1 MSDEERDRSMEGQF
15 RALTELVKQLQADNE
30 RLKGGRPSPNE
41 EGGER
46 ATLAS
51 GPERYIYLP
60 RERKCPRFSG
70 QATDPM
76 PVREW
81 VEEAR
86 RAVGGRHMSQGEQAL
101 FILDHLDGEAKKEI
115 RFRPSTDR
123 SNPDKIL
130 EILIEIFGCTKSF
143 ITLQKQFFQR
153 KQLEGESVREFSHA
167 LLTSMEAIKC
177 SNPNGIHN
185 PDGMVRDQF
194 VENVRDGLLRRELK
208 RSIRLDPES
217 SFFAIRSEAVRWVE
231 EGEHPSTP
239 RGRAYSCDSRMQVL
253 GECSSERH
261 TTSVRPVDDLA
272 ELKECFRNQQAQLNA
287 ILERLGPS
295 SYPTE
300 RLGPSSYPTE
310 RLGPSSY
317 PDALRQGPNGPHRK
331 PPRFQP
337 DGQPICLRCDQ
348 PGHIARFCSASSR
361 HNAGPAGRRETTA
374 SSQIVEGLT
383 NMASQQEN

>member
-1 MSDEERDRSMEGQF
+1 MMSDEERDRSMEGQF

-86 RAVGGRHMSQGEQAL
+86 RAVGGRHMSRGEQAL

-153 KQLEGESVREFSHA
+153 
-167 LLTSMEAIKC
+167 
-177 SNPNGIHN
+177 
-185 PDGMVRDQF
+185 
-194 VENVRDGLLRRELK
+194 
-208 RSIRLDPES
+208 
-217 SFFAIRSEAVRWVE
+217 
-231 EGEHPSTP
+231 
-239 RGRAYSCDSRMQVL
+239 
-253 GECSSERH
+253 
-261 TTSVRPVDDLA
+261 
-272 ELKECFRNQQAQLNA
+272 
-287 ILERLGPS
+287 
-295 SYPTE
+295 
-300 RLGPSSYPTE
+300 
-310 RLGPSSY
+310 
-317 PDALRQGPNGPHRK
+317 
-331 PPRFQP
+331 
-337 DGQPICLRCDQ
+337 
-348 PGHIARFCSASSR
+348 
-361 HNAGPAGRRETTA
+361 
-374 SSQIVEGLT
+374 
-383 NMASQQEN
+383 